1 MWNNKFIPMIPLKKS
16 KNMDIPDSP
25 SKPMPPFIK
34 KILYGQRY
42 YQDSISIEDIAD
54 VSLTA

>member
-1 MWNNKFIPMIPLKKS
+1 MEQQIYTYASLEEI

-25 SKPMPPFIK
+25 SKPMTLFIK
-34 KILYGQRY
+34 NILYGQRY

>member
-25 SKPMPPFIK
+25 SKPMTPFIK